1 MITKNKLETQLCVRC
16 IIWIKTMRRSCPSYS
31 LSLSWVS
38 WCQNVSILYF
48 IGDDGCGGNNW
59 SYKTYKAPV
68 KPSPPINQHPAFYR
82 VPAPEDTK
90 KSRLFKGFYSIIQVL
105 LPVDHSIAYNPTGT
119 WEKNTQIWSI
129 RAWRLL
135 VISGLSSSSTRLIAT
150 VAGSSHSHQV
160 LLKVS
165 HRQIPPNFSRPST
178 RFPKQYKDIFS
189 FMKFKDF
196 SRRALNSMPA

>member
-1 MITKNKLETQLCVRC
+1 MCSMHHMDQNCEALMSKLF
-16 IIWIKTMRRSCPSYS
+16 S

-82 VPAPEDTK
+82 VPATEDTK

-119 WEKNTQIWSI
+119 REKT
-129 RAWRLL
+129 
-135 VISGLSSSSTRLIAT
+135 
-150 VAGSSHSHQV
+150 
-160 LLKVS
+160 
-165 HRQIPPNFSRPST
+165 HRFEV
-178 RFPKQYKDIFS
+178 
-189 FMKFKDF
+189 FMHDVY
-196 SRRALNSMPA
+196 